1 MYKFEVISWNSLFCK
16 RFVHHIP
23 LNTWN
28 NVGEHLMK
36 VMSFKAILA
45 LGAIALTPFM
55 VQAGTPNGHYSVELN
70 KTEVVYLPTTAG
82 AVVIGNPEIAD
93 VSIHSG
99 NTIFVIGRGYGET
112 NLIVLNS
119 AGHKIMD
126 ADIQVVNNLPARG
139 VRLYNGNQRETYNC
153 APYCQPAPVLGDNPE
168 FIGANQG
175 TATTISNNVATGTP
189 TTLTGSGLSSAVSSF
204 SGSNTASSSLSG
216 SNTPTSFGSGTPPP
230 Q

>member
-1 MYKFEVISWNSLFCK
+1 
-16 RFVHHIP
+16 
-23 LNTWN
+23 
-28 NVGEHLMK
+28 MK

-55 VQAGTPNGHYSVELN
+55 AKAGTANGHYSVELN

-93 VSIHSG
+93 VSVHSG
-99 NTIFVIGRGYGET
+99 NTIFVVGRGYGET
-112 NLIVLNS
+112 NLIILDS

-139 VRLYNGNQRETYNC
+139 VRLYNGNQRQTYNC
-153 APYCQPAPVLGDNPE
+153 APYCQPAPVLGDTQE

-175 TATTISNNVATGTP
+175 TASTISNNVATGTP
-189 TTLTGSGLSSAVSSF
+189 TTLTGSGSSTS
-204 SGSNTASSSLSG
+204 SSSLSG
-216 SNTPTSFGSGTPPP
+216 SNSSPSFGSGTPTP